1 MLVGLVFWW
10 RLKVGPSW
18 NGIGTRKV
26 KVVTGRKVKEPR
38 SEEILVFLEP
48 SGIHVYIMSD
58 MFDYTGN
65 FMKMAYNIHL
75 LNI

>member
-1 MLVGLVFWW
+1 M
-10 RLKVGPSW
+10 
-18 NGIGTRKV
+18 
-26 KVVTGRKVKEPR
+26 TGRKVKEPR